1 MNNTRQAYHDKKVT
15 TAVLE
20 SHYRCRIIFTR
31 VNEHD
36 TESMYERLPFKVEL
50 RSLFSVPLLFEPHEK
65 ISLLNDCKV
74 CLGST
79 NESIM
84 KVKES

>member
-1 MNNTRQAYHDKKVT
+1 MD
-15 TAVLE
+15 
-20 SHYRCRIIFTR
+20 YRCGIIFTR
-31 VNEHD
+31 VNEN
-36 TESMYERLPFKVEL
+36 TESMYERLLFKVEL
-50 RSLFSVPLLFEPHEK
+50 RSLFSVPLLVEPHEK

-79 NESIM
+79 NERIM

>member
-1 MNNTRQAYHDKKVT
+1 MD
-15 TAVLE
+15 
-20 SHYRCRIIFTR
+20 YRCRIIFTR

-36 TESMYERLPFKVEL
+36 TESMYERLLFKVEL
-50 RSLFSVPLLFEPHEK
+50 RSLFSVPLLVEPHEK

-74 CLGST
+74 CLDST

-84 KVKES
+84 KIRES